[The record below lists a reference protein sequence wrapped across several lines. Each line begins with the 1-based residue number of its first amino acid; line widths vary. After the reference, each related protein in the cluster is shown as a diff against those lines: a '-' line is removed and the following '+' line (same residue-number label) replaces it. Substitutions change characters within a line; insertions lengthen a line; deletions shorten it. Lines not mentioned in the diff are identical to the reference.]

1 MTPTHFPH
9 HIIPLILYSIDMNAT
24 TIIGQHTL
32 NNSIYLHNNRS
43 CLCNKLK
50 EQTNVHLGNIK
61 AIKPWTIIHLLQPQK
76 IIKYQIKTIWFKL
89 IPIITLKQ
97 LPLLQAPNSNHMVCH
112 TLLPDHYNLVH
123 TIVVAFSQEEW
134 AVEISM
140 WSRLHI
146 SPGFPPEKV
155 PHGTSVC
162 PSPHQ
167 QISSQHPS
175 NWTDFFMS
183 TEKRRH
189 TALTSQYNRDHS
201 LSIQSWVVYWQY
213 W

>member
-1 MTPTHFPH
+1 MNNNTSHSASENH
-9 HIIPLILYSIDMNAT
+9 QASNQNNLIQNDTDNHS
-24 TIIGQHTL
+24 Q
-32 NNSIYLHNNRS
+32 
-43 CLCNKLK
+43 
-50 EQTNVHLGNIK
+50 
-61 AIKPWTIIHLLQPQK
+61 AITCVV
-76 IIKYQIKTIWFKL
+76 
-89 IPIITLKQ
+89 
-97 LPLLQAPNSNHMVCH
+97 QASNSNHMVCH